1 MMKKYVNLFAFV
13 MLGMS
18 GAAQAYEC
26 KFYGGTDNV
35 LIMSPSTQPVITP
48 LPVGTV
54 TTPTQISTT
63 IIMETTP
70 TLKSHCAGGDDGG
83 DVYQLTNNA
92 MLYGEIDGKA
102 TFRTNIPGIIYTLAF
117 FPDGNGVT
125 AWFPPNANAFYRTGI
140 VGYDYSMLDEKN
152 WHVRMEFWQ
161 TNAFT
166 GVPPDEDFLT
176 ASSGPI
182 GQIII
187 GKPDGTT
194 KEDHPRPL
202 VNMSQMSFSIP
213 LNRPTCA
220 LRAPTTVDLGDWF
233 PAELEN
239 GNTPKVEFHITGTCA
254 NTTLVQYS
262 LSSTH
267 TTADKK
273 SFTNSVQSSGGVTA
287 AGGVGVQIFDNP
299 SDTYP
304 VPANGVKR
312 VIAIGEIAGEPTD
325 NVIDK
330 SVWARLVKLGSDPV
344 TVGVFGTT
352 VTFQTTYE

>member
-1 MMKKYVNLFAFV
+1 MAKPRFV
-13 MLGMS
+13 P
-18 GAAQAYEC
+18 
-26 KFYGGTDNV
+26 
-35 LIMSPSTQPVITP
+35 ISPDY
-48 LPVGTV
+48 L
-54 TTPTQISTT
+54 
-63 IIMETTP
+63 
-70 TLKSHCAGGDDGG
+70 HAG
-83 DVYQLTNNA
+83 V
-92 MLYGEIDGKA
+92 
-102 TFRTNIPGIIYTLAF
+102 

-273 SFTNSVQSSGGVTA
+273 SLLIPFRVVVVSLRQA
-287 AGGVGVQIFDNP
+287 ASAFRFSI
-299 SDTYP
+299 
-304 VPANGVKR
+304 
-312 VIAIGEIAGEPTD
+312 ILAILIRSQQMA
-325 NVIDK
+325 
-330 SVWARLVKLGSDPV
+330 
-344 TVGVFGTT
+344 
-352 VTFQTTYE
+352 